1 VPTTPS
7 SLAPARS
14 RARGGG
20 PPDPE
25 PGAGGAPRPWRLLVL
40 ACLALAAV
48 SLLGPS
54 QPTYDPWS
62 WLIWGREI
70 AHLDLVTTSGPS
82 WKPLPVLFTTPF
94 SLLGDAAAPL
104 LWLVV
109 ARAGMLLALA
119 FAFRLAARL
128 AGPAAGAIAVVGL
141 LLADRFVSFSARG
154 NSEGL
159 LVALVLWA
167 VERHLDGRRRDA
179 LLLGV
184 AAGLLR
190 PEVWALLALYGA
202 WMLLAERR
210 GGVPWRT
217 LALLAGGAV
226 LLALLWFVPEKLGSG
241 DVLRA
246 ASRAREPV
254 AASPAQAAHPFLAVF
269 ANGSSALAVPFYAG
283 ALFAVVH
290 AARRRAA
297 VPLGLAA
304 MAALLMAIVGCLAQI
319 GFTGNLRYVLLP
331 AAVVCVLAG
340 VGWVELVR
348 AVRRRAVVAAL
359 LAVSAPFLVLGV
371 VRLAD
376 QLDGVRAE
384 AALEGD
390 LPAMIA
396 LGGGEAGVRG
406 CGQVFTD
413 PFQTSVVAW
422 HLHVHQGQLGIV
434 PVRRGTTIAPRGTP
448 LGLDP
453 GFPLVAKSRRW
464 LLASSCAR

>member
-1 VPTTPS
+1 
-7 SLAPARS
+7 
-14 RARGGG
+14 
-20 PPDPE
+20 
-25 PGAGGAPRPWRLLVL
+25 VL
-40 ACLALAAV
+40 GCLALAAA

-70 AHLDLVTTSGPS
+70 AHLDLVTTAGPS

-119 FAFRLAARL
+119 LAFRLAARL
-128 AGPAAGAIAVVGL
+128 AGPAAGAIAAAGL
-141 LLADRFVSFSARG
+141 LLADRFVSFSVRG

-179 LLLGV
+179 LLLGLV
-184 AAGLLR
+184 AGLLR
-190 PEVWALLALYGA
+190 PEVWALLAVYGL
-202 WMLLAERR
+202 WMVVADRR
-210 GGVPWRT
+210 AGIPWRT
-217 LALLAGGAV
+217 LALLAGSAV

-246 ASRAREPV
+246 ATRAREPV
-254 AASPAQAAHPFLAVF
+254 ADSPALAAHPFLAVF
-269 ANGSSALAVPFYAG
+269 TNGSSALAAPFYAG
-283 ALFAVVH
+283 AAFAVAGAV
-290 AARRRAA
+290 RRRAT
-297 VPLGLAA
+297 VPLALAA
-304 MAALLMAIVGCLAQI
+304 TATLLMVIVGCLAQI

-331 AAVVCVLAG
+331 AAIVSVLAG

-348 AVRRRAVVAAL
+348 AVRSRVAIAAL
-359 LAVSAPFLVLGV
+359 LAACAPFLVLGV
-371 VRLAD
+371 LRLGH
-376 QLDGVRAE
+376 QLNTVRAE

-390 LPAMIA
+390 LPAIIA
-396 LGGGEAGVRG
+396 RGGGEAAVRG

-422 HLHVHQGQLGIV
+422 HLHLHQGQVGLV
-434 PVRRGTTIAPRGTP
+434 PVRRGTTIAPRGTAIAQ
-448 LGLDP
+448 DP
-453 GFPLVAKSRRW
+453 GFPVLAKSRRW
-464 LLASSCAR
+464 LVASSCGR